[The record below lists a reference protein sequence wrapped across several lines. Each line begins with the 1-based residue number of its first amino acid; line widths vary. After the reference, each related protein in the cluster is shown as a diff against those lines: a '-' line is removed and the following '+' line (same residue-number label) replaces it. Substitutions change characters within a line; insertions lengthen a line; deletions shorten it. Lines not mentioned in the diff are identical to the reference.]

1 MHYDLGYVDLEQKTL
16 QPLDNPFG
24 PRLLPMSRAGTN
36 RHRGVR
42 YASPPSRWRA
52 SEGTLH
58 SASYGRAMQGGGESV
73 RRTTSGNRPIS
84 ELIHHRILQSGNPTF
99 GKAPPACQGGLWA

>member
-58 SASYGRAMQGGGESV
+58 SASYGRAMQGGGESGIRTHDGLFTHTRVPGV
-73 RRTTSGNRPIS
+73 RLQPLGHLSFTTARNSSGTAEAR
-84 ELIHHRILQSGNPTF
+84 
-99 GKAPPACQGGLWA
+99 